1 MADYNFKLII
11 GDSTFEKNTGN
22 TPKDYCLHGI
32 KFNRKIYQPGEIEA
46 EISLLDK
53 KAVSELTNMLL
64 MKEVKLT
71 HDSKT
76 IAENYYVH
84 EILPQEKKNDT
95 GIFVKLMIY
104 SMDKLMTLD
113 KYSKVYAGMKLGAE
127 ILNKERYNFR
137 LGDTAVK
144 VDFEKMRMLKYVYSR
159 IVSDKGQTGKSI
171 AIEIPSEFIQ
181 PYLVQYNESFYDFL
195 SRTANR
201 CGEFLYFEDGKLVL
215 GLKTRTEQYEETFTG
230 TIDNETKT
238 ETITK
243 EKELDPIV
251 ISDYDSVTYKSIS
264 TSKLDIERYA
274 RDTMKDKWGVM
285 EETNYDVVKKNTAG
299 YPHDAFPG
307 HTAYNSE
314 LTSDEFFFPLYA
326 DKFTTFSREMGGRGT
341 DGEQAATQIFPKL
354 CDITANSSDIVDF
367 GIKMIADEAKTLI
380 DAEMSNA
387 SKNKKGNKS
396 YFSIGDKDK
405 DPKIDLV
412 LNSAKMMEKGDGNTC
427 IVPFGTLSKDGW
439 TTLDYYRDVR
449 KNEEQLQRD
458 IICIDMGTNYQEVKL
473 GDKIKLSETGI
484 PYTVIQILMVNG
496 NAWTHTYTDYDGHT
510 SPMTQANQNQKIFAI
525 PYLKSGAQGYEVYK
539 PYPPVLDVPVVRKA
553 EPQTAFVTDSNDPKL
568 QGRVRI
574 VYPWQTDSTG
584 TMKDLA
590 DAEAEYEKAQKEY
603 QEKKQEELRLEKEL
617 EVLKKEKQLLE
628 DETTDKKEALK
639 QIHEDIKTVNEKLG
653 KDNDKDEALKDDDI
667 TDFLV
672 ATEFNEC
679 TTLENEV
686 NKLKEKLSNQE
697 AELRELESE
706 KAQLYSEL
714 AYLEA
719 EKEKQEEEKA
729 ELEKQKEKET
739 DSDKIAELEE
749 KITKRE
755 ETIKDLEEKIS
766 GNKDKKITGK
776 KKDIEDKKTKI
787 SNLIGDKDTDNTI
800 KKNEADLDAKREE
813 LDAQKERY
821 QLVLQKKEIQK
832 YYTELNS
839 TKVEDIEKKIAVYD
853 SDNKL
858 TGGKEYELNQ
868 AKEATET
875 AKTTL
880 EDKERDINKIG
891 KEVQAAVA
899 KMASPWIRMTSPMAT
914 DGGGTIF
921 KPRLGDEVL
930 VNYDC
935 GNIER
940 PYVVGSLFSKNVLEP
955 DERINRQVGPNL
967 HKGASIAI
975 VSPNGHG
982 ITFKDP
988 ESSAGFA
995 GSVYPGIGVIN
1006 KYAKLK
1012 WPTSKDLAGGIKI
1025 GDRYGLYS
1033 IDMSSDRRSVKISS
1047 SLGTVNLDAFTGIT
1061 ISAPNGDIK
1070 IEGKNVSIK
1079 AGNNLTLTSGTNIE
1093 TRSKRNKKFDSG
1105 AAFGYTLEEQGV
1117 NRLLKEFVT
1126 PFIDVSLARSVW
1138 EIILMP
1144 IEGTTQ
1150 IKSHRYMKLEAGS
1163 GNATIKHDRYTA
1175 NKHLGIDDS
1184 DKLNQTQQ
1192 LMSKIKE
1199 KIKDIVP
1206 TINGFATDAKL
1217 KCYNGFTAI
1226 SNYRKYANI
1235 DTYLK
1240 KIGDPD
1246 MKTIISEA
1254 KNAAAGAASRWTV
1267 WDKDHHPDIFNDKL
1281 NDGLQDGNK
1290 TTFFS
1295 YANELGKTI
1304 SELNKKVA
1312 DFKTLY
1318 QPDLSG
1324 LTGISLEVATAF
1336 KGAFDELADDY
1347 QKGWDKYCDSSAFM
1361 KEQYDFNAVLLKR
1374 KWAALFLLKIAESK
1388 KDLLELYYTKSTLT
1402 DGMLTDNYK
1411 WGLFVKNL
1419 ELRPMPQ
1426 FFRVAVDVLKKAAKD
1441 SFAPFANPVK
1451 DRLMWA
1457 DNSSGQILLSDN
1469 PDYTINF
1476 FKGKIQQ
1483 GANPPLDVEDWQVEE
1498 DANQKTLGSVKKLLI
1513 DLS

>member
-1 MADYNFKLII
+1 MADYNFKLVI
-11 GDSTFEKNTGN
+11 GDNIFKEGDEDTNKLR
-22 TPKDYCLHGI
+22 LHGV

-46 EISLLDK
+46 EISLSDK
-53 KAVSELTNMLL
+53 KTVSELTDLLL
-64 MKEVKLT
+64 MKKVKLT
-71 HDSKT
+71 LGTKT

-84 EILPQEKKNDT
+84 EILPQEKNGDV

-127 ILNKERYNFR
+127 ILNKERLKFK

-144 VDFEKMRMLKYVYSR
+144 VDFERMRMLKYKYSR
-159 IVSDKGQTGKSI
+159 IVNDKIESGRQLS
-171 AIEIPSEFIQ
+171 IEIPSEFIQ

-201 CGEFLYFEDGKLVL
+201 CGEFLYFEDGKLML
-215 GLKTRTEQYEETFTG
+215 GLKTRMKKVDNIDVEE
-230 TIDNETKT
+230 E
-238 ETITK
+238 
-243 EKELDPIV
+243 IV
-251 ISDYDSVTYKSIS
+251 IKDPASITYKSIS
-264 TSKLDIERYA
+264 TSKLDIDRYA

-525 PYLKSGAQGYEVYK
+525 PYLKSKEKDREVYK

-590 DAEAEYEKAQKEY
+590 DAEAKYEKAQKEY

-617 EVLKKEKQLLE
+617 EVLKKEKQRLK
-628 DETTDKKEALK
+628 DKNSDKTESLK
-639 QIHEDIKTVNEKLG
+639 KINEDIKAVNEKLG
-653 KDNDKDEALKDDDI
+653 IKDDDDKALKNDDI
-667 TDFLV
+667 TDDLV
-672 ATEFNEC
+672 RNESNEC
-679 TTLENEV
+679 DKLEQEV
-686 NKLKEKLSNQE
+686 NELEKKLDGQYADLRKLE
-697 AELRELESE
+697 AELDDLKAQKKKLEDEKTELER
-706 KAQLYSEL
+706 
-714 AYLEA
+714 
-719 EKEKQEEEKA
+719 
-729 ELEKQKEKET
+729 QKEKEK
-739 DSDKIAELEE
+739 DSEKIKELETQIKE
-749 KITKRE
+749 KQTAID
-755 ETIKDLEEKIS
+755 DLVEKIS
-766 GNKDKKITGK
+766 GNKEKEIIGK
-776 KKDIEDKKTKI
+776 EEEIKNLKDDKKTADTIEKNQADLDEKRENLDVQRERHRLVQEKKKI
-787 SNLIGDKDTDNTI
+787 QEYYKELNNSSEEDI
-800 KKNEADLDAKREE
+800 KKNISDYDSKVKNARDATSNAKTDLG
-813 LDAQKERY
+813 
-821 QLVLQKKEIQK
+821 KKE
-832 YYTELNS
+832 
-839 TKVEDIEKKIAVYD
+839 EDITKI
-853 SDNKL
+853 K
-858 TGGKEYELNQ
+858 
-868 AKEATET
+868 
-875 AKTTL
+875 
-880 EDKERDINKIG
+880 
-891 KEVQAAVA
+891 KEVQAAIA

-930 VNYDC
+930 VNYEC
-935 GNIER
+935 GNVER

-988 ESSAGFA
+988 SSDSGFA
-995 GSVYPGIGVIN
+995 ASVYPGIGLIN
-1006 KYAKLK
+1006 KYIIDNTDAK
-1012 WPTSKDLAGGIKI
+1012 WPDSKDLAGGIKI

-1033 IDMSSDRRSVKISS
+1033 IDMSSDKRSVKISS

-1175 NKHLGIDDS
+1175 EKHSGIDDS
-1184 DKLNQTQQ
+1184 TKLANTQQ
-1192 LMSKIKE
+1192 LISLTKSRITDISTKI
-1199 KIKDIVP
+1199 DDFFNNY
-1206 TINGFATDAKL
+1206 INKWKNVLDAKKDYTEKANKDSYL
-1217 KCYNGFTAI
+1217 IKVDEPRIYN
-1226 SNYRKYANI
+1226 
-1235 DTYLK
+1235 
-1240 KIGDPD
+1240 
-1246 MKTIISEA
+1246 IIS
-1254 KNAAAGAASRWTV
+1254 AAERVATGDAQEWTK
-1267 WDKDHHPDIFNDKL
+1267 WDKDHHPEIFNGRVRTGQLDTDKE
-1281 NDGLQDGNK
+1281 
-1290 TTFFS
+1290 TFFS
-1295 YANELGKTI
+1295 YANALGEAVFNLYKHVAGFNTI
-1304 SELNKKVA
+1304 YNIEDGLEEMPLTVANALKEALQKLATDNQSNWNKYNSLYDKFNNYHLNK
-1312 DFKTLY
+1312 
-1318 QPDLSG
+1318 
-1324 LTGISLEVATAF
+1324 
-1336 KGAFDELADDY
+1336 
-1347 QKGWDKYCDSSAFM
+1347 
-1361 KEQYDFNAVLLKR
+1361 VLLKR
-1374 KWAALFLLKIAESK
+1374 KWAALFLMELSK
-1388 KDLLELYYTKSTLT
+1388 TKSDLLNLSYTEKALA

-1483 GANPPLDVEDWQVEE
+1483 GTNPPLDVEDWQVEE